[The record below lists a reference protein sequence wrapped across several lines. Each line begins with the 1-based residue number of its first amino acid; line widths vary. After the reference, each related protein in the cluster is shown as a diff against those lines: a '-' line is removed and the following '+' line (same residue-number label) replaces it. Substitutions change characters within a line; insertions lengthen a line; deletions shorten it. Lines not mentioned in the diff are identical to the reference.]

1 MRNDPKGSVWRQWD
15 FQFHTPASYDYKD
28 MSVTDQQ
35 IVDGLL
41 RSGISAVAV
50 TDHHVMDVARI
61 ANLQKL
67 GGKSLTVFP
76 GIELR
81 LGVGRE

>member
-15 FQFHTPASYDYKD
+15 FHFHTPASYDYED

-41 RSGISAVAV
+41 RVG
-50 TDHHVMDVARI
+50 DFRRRHHRSPRHGRGPHHQPPEVGRQEPDR
-61 ANLQKL
+61 
-67 GGKSLTVFP
+67 FP
-76 GIELR
+76 R
-81 LGVGRE
+81 DRAALGVGRE